1 MLEEEDVEEEDD
13 DDQEEKEEEEEEEET
28 ARACVRWVM
37 GARGEGRGGGGPVLA
52 IDAFLKTWR
61 SLAEKSEA

>member
-1 MLEEEDVEEEDD
+1 MKA
-13 DDQEEKEEEEEEEET
+13 KEEAA

>member
-1 MLEEEDVEEEDD
+1 M
-13 DDQEEKEEEEEEEET
+13 KAEEEEA

-37 GARGEGRGGGGPVLA
+37 GARGEGRGGGGGPVLA